1 MRGRLGIGTERVL
14 EHGNHWHIR
23 HSTAVSRPTGT
34 PKVILAAPWAVMEA
48 RWWTLRPAQSLKPAS
63 YVCPFCDTMLHATS
77 EHALVAP
84 EGDVSKRRHAHMEC
98 VVAER
103 RAGRLVTED
112 EWRVRR

>member
-14 EHGNHWHIR
+14 EDGNNRHIR
-23 HSTAVSRPTGT
+23 HSIGVSRPVDPGGER
-34 PKVILAAPWAVMEA
+34 VSSAVMEA
-48 RWWTLRPAQSLKPAS
+48 RWWTMRPAQNLKPAS

-84 EGDVSKRRHAHMEC
+84 EGDVSKRRHAHLEC

-112 EWRVRR
+112 EWRSRR